1 MHVHLLN
8 ICGAFAAAFHQHLDM
23 QDSSQQ
29 QIPAAPP
36 RRRLSVRLVS
46 DMKLDLI
53 SCRSSSRIRFTPQ
66 HFQLNGD
73 GAGNV
78 FDFVLLLVLVL
89 VFVLLL
95 FAFFLELFKPHA
107 VAARGGAAY

>member
-23 QDSSQQ
+23 QDSNGSRSVS
-29 QIPAAPP
+29 A
-36 RRRLSVRLVS
+36 RLAS

-78 FDFVLLLVLVL
+78 FVLVLVLVL
-89 VFVLLL
+89 VFVFPLSNYLNHMQWKRERNSERAGEHINV
-95 FAFFLELFKPHA
+95 FMNT
-107 VAARGGAAY
+107 